1 MNGVLEYIVLRP
13 KRKQD
18 VDIRKEAHL
27 SAGMGIEGD
36 HYAKSGKREVTLIQA
51 EHLEAVAAELN
62 MEIPLGI
69 TRRNLVVRGT
79 SLMDMI
85 SKRLQIGEAVLE
97 ITGECHPC
105 SRMNKVLGP
114 GGLKAMANR
123 GGVTAKIVQSG
134 ILKIGD
140 RVIPL

>member
-1 MNGVLEYIVLRP
+1 MSGVLEYIVLRP

-105 SRMNKVLGP
+105 SRMNEVLGP

-140 RVIPL
+140 RVMPL

>member
-1 MNGVLEYIVLRP
+1 MSGVLEYIVLRP

-105 SRMNKVLGP
+105 SRMNEVLGP